1 MILVSLYNICLVNNR
16 LFPLQSI
23 GEQVTS
29 LLMVDDEVLN
39 YVFTLLAHQK
49 TFINACQLI
58 EDMLQSRKEVLDLHR
73 ISKYTPVM
81 SLVLPTRGINQHI
94 VSLMLTHPNGEGKNQ
109 LVLMLNLAPYSF
121 FMFWVKIKRVNMDV
135 VICREYSTFDTVPVG
150 SAAGQL
156 LSHSRC
162 CHFRFGHLWKQIFL

>member
-1 MILVSLYNICLVNNR
+1 MEKWNRNILAQNCDYTLLRHSDLKSVYDIYCIDNR

-73 ISKYTPVM
+73 ISEYT
-81 SLVLPTRGINQHI
+81 L
-94 VSLMLTHPNGEGKNQ
+94 
-109 LVLMLNLAPYSF
+109 
-121 FMFWVKIKRVNMDV
+121 
-135 VICREYSTFDTVPVG
+135 
-150 SAAGQL
+150 
-156 LSHSRC
+156 
-162 CHFRFGHLWKQIFL
+162 